1 MVTETEMFGRR
12 SALLV
17 LALVLSLACGGPTTS
32 AKHAAATPTP
42 TPRPTPSFD
51 IAALAAAFAGTYNG
65 SWSNQTS
72 GGSGSVTAVITLDR
86 ANLTLAATVT
96 VGGNVFGGPP
106 PAPETFSGKLGEL
119 GSLGFSGHSPTFGDF
134 TVTSTGPAFVMR
146 AQNVP
151 GGRVDHFEADG
162 LLTGTTINCT
172 YKLFLKD
179 GTTADGVCALAKA

>member
-1 MVTETEMFGRR
+1 MFGRR

-72 GGSGSVTAVITLDR
+72 GGSVTAVITLDR

>member
-1 MVTETEMFGRR
+1 MLASRR
-12 SALLV
+12 PALLA
-17 LALVLSLACGGPTTS
+17 LALVLFTACGGSPST
-32 AKHAAATPTP
+32 AKSTPTP
-42 TPRPTPSFD
+42 TPTPSPSPSID

-65 SWSNQTS
+65 SWTNRTFNST
-72 GGSGSVTAVITLDR
+72 GSVTAVIALDR
-86 ANLTLAATVT
+86 ATMTVSATVT

-106 PAPETFSGKLGEL
+106 PAPETFAGKLGDL

-134 TVTSTGPAFVMR
+134 TVTSNGPAFVMK

-172 YKLFLKD
+172 YKVFLKD
-179 GTTADGVCALAKA
+179 GTTADGVCSLTKA

>member
-1 MVTETEMFGRR
+1 MFGRR

-17 LALVLSLACGGPTTS
+17 LALVLSLACGGPSTS